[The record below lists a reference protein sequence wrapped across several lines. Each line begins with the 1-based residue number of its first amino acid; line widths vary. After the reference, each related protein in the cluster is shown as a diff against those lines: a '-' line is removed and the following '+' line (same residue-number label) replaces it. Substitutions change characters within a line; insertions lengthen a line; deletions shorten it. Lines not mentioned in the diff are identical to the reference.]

1 MFKFDTYSKTEVL
14 KVSPNQHLQMFE
26 KDENVFNVLFEAAS
40 EGIIVVDKTQT
51 IVSSNLAADQMFG
64 YSRGELKGKPL
75 NILIPQK
82 YRTKHPSH
90 FKDFLKDTERR
101 QMGHGRDLY
110 GIKKN
115 GEEFPVE
122 AGLNPFKI
130 GEEQFVMSLIIDIS
144 VRKEAQR
151 QITELNNELE
161 GKIKVRT
168 KELEES
174 IQKLQNA
181 NRNLE
186 LEVKR
191 RKEAENRIKNAL
203 QKEKELSE
211 LKTKFLSLVS
221 HEFKTPL
228 SGILTSVVL
237 AGKYK
242 LEDQQ
247 EKREK
252 HLNTIKS
259 KVHYLDNILNDFLSI
274 ERLESGKVNYKFSTF
289 SLSKL
294 INEVVYNANV
304 TLKSG
309 QNIEYPRNIDHII
322 LHQDEKILE
331 LVLSNLLSNAI
342 KYSPED
348 TLIKF
353 ETEVNEDRI
362 KFMVTD
368 QGIGIPAKDQK
379 HIFERYFRAE
389 NALLNQGTGI
399 GLNIAKVHLENLGGS
414 ISFSSKESEGTQFI
428 VELPIV
434 KE

>member
-1 MFKFDTYSKTEVL
+1 
-14 KVSPNQHLQMFE
+14 MFE
-26 KDENVFNVLFEAAS
+26 KNENVFNVLFEAAS
-40 EGIIVVDKTQT
+40 EGIIVVDQSQT
-51 IVSSNLAADQMFG
+51 IVSSNIAAEKMFG
-64 YSRGELKGKPL
+64 YEMGELKGKPL

-82 YRTKHPSH
+82 YRTSHPAH
-90 FKDFLKDTERR
+90 FKGFLRDSEKR

-110 GIKKN
+110 GVKKN

-122 AGLNPFKI
+122 AGLNPFRI
-130 GEEQFVMSLIIDIS
+130 GEESFVMSLIIDIS
-144 VRKEAQR
+144 IRKEAQQ
-151 QITELNNELE
+151 QIRELNNELE
-161 GKIKVRT
+161 NKIKLRT

-174 IQKLQNA
+174 IQKLQNV
-181 NRNLE
+181 NRSLE

-191 RKEAENRIKNAL
+191 RKEAENRMKNAL
-203 QKEKELSE
+203 QKEKELNE

-242 LEDQQ
+242 LEEQQ

-289 SLSKL
+289 NLSKV

-309 QNIEYPRNIDHII
+309 QNIEYPRD
-322 LHQDEKILE
+322 LEGTVLYQDEKILE
-331 LVLSNLLSNAI
+331 LVLSNLLGNAI
-342 KYSPED
+342 KYSPEN
-348 TLIKF
+348 TLIKL
-353 ETEVNEDRI
+353 EIEVNEKSI
-362 KFMVTD
+362 MFTVTD
-368 QGIGIPAKDQK
+368 QGIGIPEKDQK

-399 GLNIAKVHLENLGGS
+399 GLNIAKVHLENLGGT
-414 ISFSSKESEGTQFI
+414 ISFSSKENSGTRFI
-428 VELPIV
+428 VELPII

>member
-1 MFKFDTYSKTEVL
+1 MSTAADK
-14 KVSPNQHLQMFE
+14 HLEIFE
-26 KDENVFNVLFEAAS
+26 KDQNVFNVLFEAAS
-40 EGIIVVDKTQT
+40 EGIIVVDKNQN
-51 IVSSNLAADQMFG
+51 IISSNLAADRMFG
-64 YSRGELKGKPL
+64 YEKGELKNKPL
-75 NILIPQK
+75 NLLIPPK
-82 YRTKHPSH
+82 YRSAHPAH
-90 FKDFLKDTERR
+90 FKGFLKDSEKR

-110 GIKKN
+110 GVKKN
-115 GEEFPVE
+115 GDEFPVE

-151 QITELNNELE
+151 QITDLNNELE
-161 GKIKVRT
+161 DKIKVRT

-174 IQKLQNA
+174 IEKLQKA
-181 NRNLE
+181 NKNLE

-191 RKEAENRIKNAL
+191 RKEAENRIKTAL
-203 QKEKELSE
+203 QKEKELNE

-242 LEDQQ
+242 LEEHQ

-274 ERLESGKVNYKFSTF
+274 ERLESGRVTYKFTSF
-289 SLSKL
+289 NLSKL

-309 QNIEYPRNIDHII
+309 QNIKYTRDIENIV
-322 LHQDEKILE
+322 LQQDEKILE
-331 LVLSNLLSNAI
+331 LVLSNLLNNAI

-348 TLIKF
+348 TLIRF
-353 ETEVNEDRI
+353 EIEVEGKIIRF
-362 KFMVTD
+362 KVTD
-368 QGIGIPAKDQK
+368 EGMGIPEKDQK

-399 GLNIAKVHLENLGGS
+399 GLNIAKVHLENLGGT
-414 ISFSSKESEGTQFI
+414 ISFSSKENVGTQFI